1 METLERYLRER
12 ELHGCSPRYLA
23 LQRTILRLFH
33 EWLVERP
40 VNADAVNAWLAERK
54 AHGVQL
60 STLRGYAKV
69 LRVYVRY
76 LERRGAAPHG
86 ESNHITLPRAK
97 RTIRPALTE
106 RELDA
111 LLAACKGRT
120 WQRKRDYALVLLLI
134 STGLRIHEAHALTVG
149 ALADD
154 AHMITGKGGKQR
166 WVFLSDEVRRA
177 LRKYLDAMQRA
188 TGRTLTGDAPLW
200 WTANAPMS
208 LSMLRRTIARIGE
221 RAGLGKHLGAHAFRR
236 TFATWSLR
244 NGIDMEHLRQ
254 LMGHSDYTVLRQYLA
269 LDARDLKRAHEQH
282 NPLNNLRKRKR

>member
-1 METLERYLRER
+1 VARGYL
-12 ELHGCSPRYLA
+12 RYLA
-23 LQRTILRLFH
+23 
-33 EWLVERP
+33 
-40 VNADAVNAWLAERK
+40 
-54 AHGVQL
+54 
-60 STLRGYAKV
+60 
-69 LRVYVRY
+69 
-76 LERRGAAPHG
+76 RRGLAADDAAHVA
-86 ESNHITLPRAK
+86 LPRAQRAVK
-97 RTIRPALTE
+97 PALTASE
-106 RELDA
+106 VDA
-111 LLAACKGRT
+111 ILRATGGRT

-149 ALADD
+149 ALAAD

-208 LSMLRRTIARIGE
+208 LSMLRRTVARIGE

-244 NGIDMEHLRQ
+244 NGMDMEHLRQ

-269 LDARDLKRAHEQH
+269 LDATDLRRAHEQH

>member
-1 METLERYLRER
+1 METLERYLMER
-12 ELHGCSPRYLA
+12 ELRGSSPRYLA
-23 LQRTILRLFH
+23 LERKILRLLH
-33 EWLVERP
+33 EWLGERP
-40 VNADAVNAWLAERK
+40 LNADAVNAWLVACK
-54 AHGVQL
+54 ARGVKP
-60 STLRGYAKV
+60 STLRCYGKVARGY
-69 LRVYVRY
+69 LRY
-76 LERRGAAPHG
+76 LARRGLAADDAAHVA
-86 ESNHITLPRAK
+86 LPRAK
-97 RTIRPALTE
+97 RTLRPALTE

-111 LLAACKGRT
+111 LLAACNGRT
-120 WQRKRDYALVLLLI
+120 WQRKRDYALVLLLL

-166 WVFLSDEVRRA
+166 WVFLSAEVRRA

-188 TGRTLTGDAPLW
+188 TGRTLDADAPLW

-208 LSMLRRTIARIGE
+208 LSMLRRTVARIGE

-269 LDARDLKRAHEQH
+269 LDARDLQRAHEQH
-282 NPLNNLRKRKR
+282 NPLQNLRKRKR

>member
-33 EWLVERP
+33 EWLGERP

-69 LRVYVRY
+69 LRVYVRS

-97 RTIRPALTE
+97 RTLRPALTE

-120 WQRKRDYALVLLLI
+120 WQRKRDHALILLLL

-166 WVFLSDEVRRA
+166 WVYILPEVRRA
-177 LRKYLDAMQRA
+177 LESYLRA
-188 TGRTLTGDAPLW
+188 YTRQTGRTLQPHEPLW
-200 WTANAPMS
+200 HTEHAPMS
-208 LSMLRRTIARIGE
+208 LACMRAQIRAIGR
-221 RAGLGKHLGAHAFRR
+221 RAGLPKHLGAHAFRR

-244 NGIDMEHLRQ
+244 SGIDLEHLRQ

-269 LDARDLKRAHEQH
+269 LDATDLRRAHEQH
-282 NPLNNLRKRKR
+282 NPLQNLRKRKR

>member
-1 METLERYLRER
+1 METLERYLMER

-33 EWLVERP
+33 EWLGERP
-40 VNADAVNAWLAERK
+40 LTADAVNAWLAERK

-69 LRVYVRY
+69 LRVYVRS

-86 ESNHITLPRAK
+86 ESNQITLPRAK

-111 LLAACKGRT
+111 LLAACNGRT
-120 WQRKRDYALVLLLI
+120 WQRKRDHALILLLL
-134 STGLRIHEAHALTVG
+134 STGLRIHEAHKLTVADASQD
-149 ALADD
+149 ALL
-154 AHMITGKGGKQR
+154 ITGKGSKQR
-166 WVFLSDEVRRA
+166 WVFLSDDVRRA

-188 TGRTLTGDAPLW
+188 TGRTLTGGAPLW

-208 LSMLRRTIARIGE
+208 LSMLRRTVARIGE

-282 NPLNNLRKRKR
+282 NPLQNLRKRKR

>member
-33 EWLVERP
+33 EWLGERP
-40 VNADAVNAWLAERK
+40 LNADAVNAWLAERK

-69 LRVYVRY
+69 LRVYVRS
-76 LERRGAAPHG
+76 LERRGAVPHG

-97 RTIRPALTE
+97 RTVRPALTE

-166 WVFLSDEVRRA
+166 WVYILPEVRRA
-177 LRKYLDAMQRA
+177 LESYLRA
-188 TGRTLTGDAPLW
+188 YTRQTGRTLQPHEPLW
-200 WTANAPMS
+200 HTEHAPMS
-208 LSMLRRTIARIGE
+208 LACMRAQIRAIGR
-221 RAGLGKHLGAHAFRR
+221 RAGLPKHLGAHAFRR

-244 NGIDMEHLRQ
+244 SGIDLEHLRQ

-269 LDARDLKRAHEQH
+269 LDATDLRRAHEQH
-282 NPLNNLRKRKR
+282 NPLQNLRKRKR